1 MRNNRSLVMTLT
13 VGLSTPRIFCKKLM
27 TSTNFVIPHP
37 EDIRK
42 RETLR
47 DDAGEIMSDLT
58 RKGNIGE
65 ASEVVFNSQ
74 VEGQLR

>member
-1 MRNNRSLVMTLT
+1 
-13 VGLSTPRIFCKKLM
+13 M

-47 DDAGEIMSDLT
+47 DDAGKIMSDLT
-58 RKGNIGE
+58 RKGNIWE
-65 ASEVVFNSQ
+65 ASEAIFNSQ

>member
-1 MRNNRSLVMTLT
+1 
-13 VGLSTPRIFCKKLM
+13 M

-42 RETLR
+42 RATLR
-47 DDAGEIMSDLT
+47 DDAGKIMSDLT